1 MKNLILFLFAAMF
14 LMSCGGAGKEPTD
27 LITWGAAFNH
37 CIKTT
42 GYVVFLILSAVLL
55 VGASVYSIK
64 NYKSG
69 KWEGMKTT
77 LVIALALAVFM
88 CCLFIRP
95 SEIAA
100 NTTVEQAARGAWIG
114 Y

>member
-1 MKNLILFLFAAMF
+1 MKKLILFLFAAMF
-14 LMSCGGAGKEPTD
+14 LMSCGGAGELPTD
-27 LITWGAAFNH
+27 NISWGTAFNH
-37 CIKTT
+37 CMTTT
-42 GYVVFLILSAVLL
+42 GYVVFLVLGAVVLA
-55 VGASVYSIK
+55 GASFYSIK
-64 NYKSG
+64 NYKSA
-69 KWEGMKTT
+69 KWDGMKTT
-77 LVIALALAVFM
+77 LVIALALALFM